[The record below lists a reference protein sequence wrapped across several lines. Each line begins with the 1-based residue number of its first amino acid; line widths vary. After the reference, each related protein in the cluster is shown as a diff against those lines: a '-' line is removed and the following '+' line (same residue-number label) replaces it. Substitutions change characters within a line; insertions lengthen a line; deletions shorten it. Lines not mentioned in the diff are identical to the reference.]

1 MIKRYKPLFD
11 LTLIEQCKFLFFE
24 KKKKDKATF
33 DRCIKHV
40 IDQDKLEDSAYAIC
54 TAAGAGMKRKR
65 K

>member
-1 MIKRYKPLFD
+1 MHLWQIILWSKNNRIKSP
-11 LTLIEQCKFLFFE
+11 
-24 KKKKDKATF
+24 KKKKDKETF

-40 IDQDKLEDSAYAIC
+40 IDWGKSEDSAYAIC